1 MEFTNTNYL
10 HEPSEIQ
17 QHQKEK
23 SLDEGEALPSSH
35 CLGITCLVAP
45 LLPGITLLWLDDT
58 SAVEFADTGQ
68 LCFCGP
74 SLMGQLIISCACL
87 LNQL

>member
-1 MEFTNTNYL
+1 M
-10 HEPSEIQ
+10 
-17 QHQKEK
+17 
-23 SLDEGEALPSSH
+23 DEGEALPSSH

-45 LLPGITLLWLDDT
+45 LLPGITLLWLDDM

-87 LNQL
+87 LNQLGQDCSGDSQTEGLYAPLWLIIL